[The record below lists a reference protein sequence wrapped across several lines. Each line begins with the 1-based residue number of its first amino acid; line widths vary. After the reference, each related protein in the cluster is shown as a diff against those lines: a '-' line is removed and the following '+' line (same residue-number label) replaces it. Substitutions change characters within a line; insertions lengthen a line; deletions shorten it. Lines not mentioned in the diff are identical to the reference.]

1 MDAGTLNCPDCGAGV
16 PANATECSF
25 CHARL
30 ATIGCEKCFG
40 MVFVG
45 SRHCQHCGAPVKSPT
60 DRDAAPL
67 QCPRRCGEMR
77 GVRFGG
83 ADMWECRACSGLWVD
98 NATLEGLIAARLKPA
113 AMLGT
118 GIAMVP
124 PTPVKLQPVQYAPCP
139 QCRTLM
145 NRLNFAHTSGIIV
158 DVCTPHGTWF
168 DADELRRVVEFVAR
182 GGLEAAHA
190 HGLEEV
196 RLASGPP
203 TPSDQVTIKKVVK
216 PLLTREGFSLTFSI
230 LTSYVQSR
238 SKG

>member
-1 MDAGTLNCPDCGAGV
+1 M
-16 PANATECSF
+16 
-25 CHARL
+25 
-30 ATIGCEKCFG
+30 
-40 MVFVG
+40 
-45 SRHCQHCGAPVKSPT
+45 
-60 DRDAAPL
+60 
-67 QCPRRCGEMR
+67 
-77 GVRFGG
+77 
-83 ADMWECRACSGLWVD
+83 
-98 NATLEGLIAARLKPA
+98 
-113 AMLGT
+113 
-118 GIAMVP
+118 
-124 PTPVKLQPVQYAPCP
+124 KLQPVQYAPCP
-139 QCRTLM
+139 QCQTLM

-238 SKG
+238 SKR